1 MPCEN
6 YKDALTEAAA
16 SGADPANALRSNAK
30 MAALR
35 AHFESC
41 ASCRTAFAEEQA
53 LFISIDAGLHA
64 TANAEVPASLLPRVR
79 AALGETAAPHRHSM
93 SPLIFAAASIAFAF
107 LVFLIARQHRPV
119 SDDQAKQT
127 PPISMPLKPPTG
139 SHGEISPAG
148 VQSASTSAKH
158 LRAPRKST
166 LVHSAASSKPE
177 VLVPPDEREAFARF
191 VAALNARSDFAAAI
205 VAEAPEKKDAL
216 VVVEPLQIS
225 DIELKPLES
234 KEAESSNHAG
244 EKH

>member
-1 MPCEN
+1 
-6 YKDALTEAAA
+6 
-16 SGADPANALRSNAK
+16 

-79 AALGETAAPHRHSM
+79 AALDEVEAPRLHWM
-93 SPLIFAAASIAFAF
+93 SPLIFASASVAFAF
-107 LVFLIARQHRPV
+107 LIFLIARPHRSV
-119 SDDQAKQT
+119 SDDLAKQT

-139 SHGEISPAG
+139 SHGEIPPSG
-148 VQSASTSAKH
+148 SQIASTSAKH

-166 LVHSAASSKPE
+166 LGHSSGSSKPE

-191 VAALNARSDFAAAI
+191 VAALNERNDFAAAI

-216 VVVEPLQIS
+216 VVVDPLQIS
-225 DIELKPLES
+225 DIELKPLGSQES
-234 KEAESSNHAG
+234 EVSDRAG

>member
-1 MPCEN
+1 
-6 YKDALTEAAA
+6 LTEAAA

-139 SHGEISPAG
+139 SHGEISPSS

-166 LVHSAASSKPE
+166 LVHSAASSNPE

-191 VAALNARSDFAAAI
+191 VAELNARSDFAAAF
-205 VAEAPEKKDAL
+205 VAQAPEKKDAL
-216 VVVEPLQIS
+216 VVVDPLQIS
-225 DIELKPLES
+225 DIELKPLDSQES
-234 KEAESSNHAG
+234 EVSDRAG